1 MSSLS
6 ENQISIIE
14 AFIAANDAV
23 DMPDVDQENLQILRE
38 EIKTQPP
45 NTSYMVDYDSNRR
58 IMYHMYKS
66 SKDNCVYI
74 MATSMRTMFT
84 SYVDPLIG
92 YCRLQN

>member
-14 AFIAANDAV
+14 AFIASHDAV
-23 DMPDVDQENLQILRE
+23 DMPDVDQEHVQILRE
-38 EIKTQPP
+38 EIKTQPS

-66 SKDNCVYI
+66 SKDNNVYI

>member
-1 MSSLS
+1 MSILS
-6 ENQISIIE
+6 ENQINILES
-14 AFIAANDAV
+14 FIAENDAI
-23 DMPDVDQENLQILRE
+23 DMPDIDQEHIAIIRE
-38 EIKTQPP
+38 EIQTQPL

-66 SKDNCVYI
+66 SKDNNVYI

-92 YCRLQN
+92 YCRL